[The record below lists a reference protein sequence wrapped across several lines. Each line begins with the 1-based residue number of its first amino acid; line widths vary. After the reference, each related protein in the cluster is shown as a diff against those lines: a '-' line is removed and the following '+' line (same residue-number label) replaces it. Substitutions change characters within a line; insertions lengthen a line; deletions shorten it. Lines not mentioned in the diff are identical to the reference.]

1 MSKILEQ
8 IEALPW
14 VKSISDDRGSAAYG
28 VSITLK
34 EGYTFNTGLSWQ
46 AFKTVTEA
54 RAATRRSHVTF
65 DEKAVLAAV
74 EAREWVQI
82 ARVTTDAERLT
93 GSVAGS
99 YRVQLQPGW
108 SFLSDGFPHQSDI
121 RDFATLEDVV
131 TGTMRSELLNEDYNE
146 AKDPHKGNKR
156 DTKIIEELT
165 KFFYVLRVVRFL
177 SDNTNAR
184 RVTVVLKD
192 GFQFKGNGRKSDDFA
207 NAELAV
213 QNCMPIHIKSVGN
226 TVTPDEDGARYRFI
240 RDTPWLGTPLGD
252 VIAHQKNAVW
262 DEEIDKARFAHKVQA
277 SLADT
282 RPSVPHVQ
290 VMKEMDQLIQK
301 VSLQRL
307 QDHPLVKHVTYDPE
321 TDGNEVL
328 VTLQKGY
335 RFKNG
340 GEQCQFVDEDEA
352 YAELRNLINAIPE
365 TPSYAPTANV
375 AKVKIPSFN
384 QWWCEQ
390 EKGLRD
396 AYIGDKWMLVNLAYR
411 TAIGH
416 TITAA
421 SQIIKQYTGIPA
433 DAKNPT
439 RDRLVVLGEDLIEQ
453 LQKLRTRGDF

>member
-14 VKSISDDRGSAAYG
+14 VKSISDDRGSTSAVHG
-28 VSITLK
+28 ISITLK
-34 EGYTFNTGLSWQ
+34 EGYTFNTGLGWQ

-54 RAATRRSHVTF
+54 RSATRRSNVTF
-65 DEKAVLAAV
+65 DEQAALASV

-82 ARVTTDAERLT
+82 ARVTTDAERIT
-93 GSVAGS
+93 GSVGGS

-108 SFLSDGFPHQSDI
+108 SFRVHNPRHPDI
-121 RDFATLEDVV
+121 KDFATLADVRA
-131 TGTMRSELLNEDYNE
+131 GTSRPAVINNE
-146 AKDPHKGNKR
+146 ASDLHKNEKR
-156 DTKIIEELT
+156 DAKIIEELT
-165 KFFYVLRVVRFL
+165 KFFYVRRVESHGTKTHPLRVVVNL
-177 SDNTNAR
+177 EY
-184 RVTVVLKD
+184 
-192 GFQFKGNGRKSDDFA
+192 GFEFADDSTRIKEFPD
-207 NAELAV
+207 AETAV
-213 QNCMPIHIKSVGN
+213 HKCMPAHIKN
-226 TVTPDEDGARYRFI
+226 IFNDCALDHDGQRYRFI

-252 VIAHQKNAVW
+252 VIAYHQNAVW

-282 RPSVPHVQ
+282 RPSAPHAQ
-290 VMKEMDQLIQK
+290 VMEEMDQLIQK
-301 VSLQRL
+301 VTLQRL

-335 RFKNG
+335 WFKNG
-340 GEQCQFVDEDEA
+340 GDQCQFVDEDEA